1 MLLLRIQGWRFTLSN
16 AVWVTHKRKIELKK
30 PFSCSIPLVLLAAV
44 FVLSHN
50 AVLQETLAQTTFL
63 FQFQLLTV
71 TVPLSG
77 TVSCENY
84 PFTCHQIITYMYI
97 LPHHVQSW
105 VVFYEAIFF
114 CFVTYISFCCQWN
127 SFEIAAIWWPSLL
140 HLACY
145 ICFVTFNSC
154 NCFICLWALK

>member
-1 MLLLRIQGWRFTLSN
+1 MLLLSIQGWRFPLSN
-16 AVWVTHKRKIELKK
+16 GVWVTHKRKIELKK
-30 PFSCSIPLVLLAAV
+30 PFTCSIPFVPLAAV

-71 TVPLSG
+71 TVL
-77 TVSCENY
+77 TFVRNY
-84 PFTCHQIITYMYI
+84 PFTCYQIITYMYI

-105 VVFYEAIFF
+105 FVFYEAIF
-114 CFVTYISFCCQWN
+114 CFVTYISFCSQWN

-145 ICFVTFNSC
+145 ICFVTFNSS
-154 NCFICLWALK
+154 NCFICLWGLK